1 MIKKIPN
8 CGNAYADRF
17 QKKFKSVYSEFD
29 DTATTQSVADS
40 DLNPFNATESLL
52 ENQTPSLNIRRYPTK
67 KIKLDHGHILSL
79 DYPVPSAIQNAVQRE
94 FRESK
99 ELGEEFSQLRYTAAV
114 CDPDDFVPHR
124 GYNLRP
130 AMYNRHTELLIA
142 TTYRDENK
150 VLTSRTLHAIMQ
162 NIRDICRARSEFW
175 SQGGPAWQ
183 KIVCAVVM
191 DGIDPCDNNTLDT
204 LATIGVFQQD
214 IMKRPSMAKKQLLIS
229 NLLREQ
235 FEYTT
240 QLSVTEN
247 QELVQPQDEDSM
259 SFPPIQ
265 MILCIKQRSTS
276 KVNSHRWIFN
286 GFCRILN
293 PEVVV
298 LLDTGTKPQRKS
310 LLALWQSFYND
321 RNLGAAYGEVTSSI
335 NGNSDYLNPYVAA
348 QTFEYEKANVLE
360 KPLES
365 SLGYVTGG
373 LFSAYRYRAVM
384 GRPLEQYFTGDQT
397 LAKKLG
403 KNGLE
408 GMNILKKNMFF
419 AGDRILAFETLSKR
433 GSKWRLSFV
442 KAAKCEVQVPRNLA
456 ELMVQRRQDFNGAFA
471 ASIYTA
477 IHVGQIYKSDHG
489 PIQLLLFHL
498 QLLYNLAHFILSWFS
513 LASFW
518 IITQTVML
526 LVGTASVSNN
536 EKAWPFG
543 NEGSP
548 IVNNFLLHFSTAFL
562 GLQFILSLGN
572 RPKGSRMAYTLTVMV
587 FSVIQAY
594 IVVLVVY
601 LLVKYTSGSSVHLVL
616 DEETIKTAHWG
627 ILGADIALTA
637 LVGIYGAQLIA
648 SIFQLRLW
656 RLITTWWA
664 DLIGMSCIANILM
677 VHGKCCGLT
686 SSHFSKDE
694 KSTFIEEVDRLQLDI
709 DTQFSKA
716 VQRALKPAE
725 MEGDGWEP
733 MSLEDSYKSFRTY
746 LVLLWVFSNILLV
759 IYASATGT
767 NRFCFTDIPITRL
780 WSYTV
785 AIMRSIVG
793 LSLFRFVGAMW
804 FLVKTGALS
813 CFRKR

>member
-1 MIKKIPN
+1 M
-8 CGNAYADRF
+8 
-17 QKKFKSVYSEFD
+17 KSVYSDFD
-29 DTATTQSVADS
+29 DSKATESVAGS
-40 DLNPFNATESLL
+40 DLNPFNAPDSLL
-52 ENQTPSLNIRRYPTK
+52 ENQIPSLNIRRYPKK
-67 KIKLDHGHILSL
+67 KIKLEHGHILSL

-114 CDPDDFVPHR
+114 CDPDDFVPRR
-124 GYNLRP
+124 GYNLHP

-142 TTYRDENK
+142 MTYRDENK
-150 VLTSRTLHAIMQ
+150 VLTSRTLHAVMQ
-162 NIRDICRARSEFW
+162 NIRDICHARSEFW

-183 KIVCAVVM
+183 KIVCTVVM
-191 DGIDPCDNNTLDT
+191 DGIDPSDSGTLDT
-204 LATIGVFQQD
+204 LATIGVFQED
-214 IMKRPSMAKKQLLIS
+214 IMKKAVNGKETVAHI
-229 NLLREQ
+229 

-247 QELVQPQDEDSM
+247 QELVQPQNDDPM

-321 RNLGAAYGEVTSSI
+321 KNLGAAYGEVTSSI

-384 GRPLEQYFTGDQT
+384 GRPLEQYFNGDQT

-419 AGDRILAFETLSKR
+419 ACDRILAFETLAKR

-442 KAAKCEVQVPRNLA
+442 KAAKCEVQVPKNLV
-456 ELMVQRRQDFNGAFA
+456 ELMAQRRQDFNGAFA

-498 QLLYNLAHFILSWFS
+498 QLLYSLAHFILSWFS

-526 LVGTASVSNN
+526 LVGTASVSND

-548 IVNNFLLHFSTAFL
+548 ILNNFLLHFSTAFL

-587 FSVIQAY
+587 FSVIQIY

-601 LLVKYTSGSSVHLVL
+601 LLVMYTSGSSVHLIL

-637 LVGIYGAQLIA
+637 LVGTYGAHLIA
-648 SIFQLRLW
+648 SIFQFRLW

-677 VHGKCCGLT
+677 VYAFCNWHDVILRVPVTENAAALPQAT
-686 SSHFSKDE
+686 SQKDE
-694 KSTFIEEVDRLQLDI
+694 KHKFIEEVDRLQLEI

-759 IYASATGT
+759 IYISATGT

-780 WSYTV
+780 WNYTV
-785 AIMRSIVG
+785 ATMWSIVG
-793 LSLFRFVGAMW
+793 LSLFRFVGSMW